1 MRPSAAWSAAR
12 GSCAGPR
19 GAEPSGRGCR
29 AVVRAAWPPAKSRA
43 GARCPLRR
51 RPWPL
56 RRRRLR
62 RRPVPSCSLLQ
73 GTCGLASETVS
84 TLKERLRADLT
95 TAMKARD
102 ELVKST
108 LRMTLTAVHNVEVA
122 GTEARELDDAEVL
135 QVITK
140 EAKKRAESAEAFA
153 AAGRDELA
161 AQERAEGE
169 VLARY
174 LPQQLDDDELAALAR
189 DAVVAV
195 EAETGQSPG
204 PRQMGQ
210 VMKKAQAAAAGRA
223 DGKRVS
229 AAVKALLVAPQ

>member
-1 MRPSAAWSAAR
+1 M
-12 GSCAGPR
+12 
-19 GAEPSGRGCR
+19 
-29 AVVRAAWPPAKSRA
+29 
-43 GARCPLRR
+43 
-51 RPWPL
+51 
-56 RRRRLR
+56 
-62 RRPVPSCSLLQ
+62 
-73 GTCGLASETVS
+73 S
-84 TLKERLRADLT
+84 TLKARLRDDLT
-95 TAMKARD
+95 AAMKARD

-122 GTEARELDDAEVL
+122 GTQARELDDAEVL

-140 EAKKRAESAEAFA
+140 EAKKRGESAEAFA

-169 VLARY
+169 ILARY
-174 LPQQLDDDELAALAR
+174 LPQQLGDEELAVLAR
-189 DAVVAV
+189 DAVAAV
-195 EAETGQSPG
+195 EAETGQAPG

-229 AAVKALLVAPQ
+229 AAVKALLTAPQ